1 MKKKYIVIIISLLIV
16 SAILIGGQIFTVR
29 NISVVFYNKTGLTS
43 ESEVIE
49 ASGLNSRNNIFSIN
63 EKNIKAKISSAYDDN
78 SITVTNIV
86 RSFPNKVTIY
96 VKERIPM
103 FLIKVASEDGN
114 KYVPTD
120 KDFQRG
126 KVTTLDN
133 IDYTLIAVTGF
144 EVAET
149 FDVKECILLRR
160 IANALIAA
168 GLSEEAIPYFISE
181 IAFDGSNVNV
191 IIKESGAIM
200 QFNLDSTADEVK
212 QVYNDYLS
220 LTYEQRNG
228 AVLPQ

>member
-29 NISVVFYNKTGLTS
+29 HVSVVFYNKTGLTS

-49 ASGLNSRNNIFSIN
+49 VSGLNTRNNIFSVN
-63 EKNIKAKISSAYDDN
+63 EKEIKAKIAAKYDDN
-78 SITVTNIV
+78 SIAVTNIV

-103 FLIKVASEDGN
+103 FLIKVASEGGD

-126 KVTTLDN
+126 KVTTLDE
-133 IDYTLIAVTGF
+133 IDYTLIKVTGF

-149 FDVKECILLRR
+149 FDVKECVLLRR
-160 IANALIAA
+160 IAKGFISA
-168 GLSEEAIPYFISE
+168 GLAEEAVPYFISE
-181 IAFDGSNVNV
+181 ISFAESDVTV
-191 IIKESGAIM
+191 TIRESGAVM
-200 QFNLDSTADEVK
+200 HFNMDSTAEDVK
-212 QVYNDYLS
+212 KAYDDYLALS
-220 LTYEQRNG
+220 YEQRNG
-228 AVLPQ
+228 AVLN